1 MKIKYLL
8 MLLLAFVS
16 QTLWAQTQENI
27 FYSNGKIYVVVAI
40 MSIIFAGLF
49 VFLLMIDRKIKRTEE
64 RVKGNN
70 NTTSES

>member
-1 MKIKYLL
+1 